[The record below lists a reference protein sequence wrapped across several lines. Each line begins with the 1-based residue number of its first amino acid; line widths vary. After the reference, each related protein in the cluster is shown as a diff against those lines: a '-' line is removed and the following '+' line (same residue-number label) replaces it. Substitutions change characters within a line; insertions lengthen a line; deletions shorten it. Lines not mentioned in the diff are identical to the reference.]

1 MSVRAPVGS
10 LNINPFNKICIGRG
24 LAAIRSKSENIL
36 IKYIYYFLYFN
47 QQLIIGK
54 EGAIFNSIAR
64 DQIAAIQIPVPPKE
78 VQEQI
83 VQEIE
88 VLEIREQEL
97 KNNIEELQTNIQ
109 AILNHSFNTA
119 PKIKL
124 SQAASLERGR
134 FSHRPRNA
142 PHLYQ
147 DGTYPFIQT
156 GDVAKVKGR
165 NIIYSQTL
173 NEEGLKVS
181 KLFEPETILVTIA
194 ANIGSTAIL
203 TYPACFPDS
212 IVSIKPNEQM
222 NIDYLEYYLR
232 TQQQYLN
239 DIAPQKAQ
247 KNINLEILRPLL
259 VACPEKNEQD
269 RTINE
274 VLDMEKYIQ
283 NYEQEIQAIPQQ
295 KEAILQKYL

>member
-1 MSVRAPVGS
+1 GIGVPG
-10 LNINPFNKICIGRG
+10 LNRN
-24 LAAIRSKSENIL
+24 LVYNIKL
-36 IKYIYYFLYFN
+36 PLT
-47 QQLIIGK
+47 
-54 EGAIFNSIAR
+54 
-64 DQIAAIQIPVPPKE
+64 PKE
-78 VQEQI
+78 IQEQI

-88 VLEIREQEL
+88 VLENREQEL
-97 KNNIEELQTNIQ
+97 KNNIEELQTHIQ
-109 AILNHSFNTA
+109 VILNHSFNTA

-124 SQAASLERGR
+124 SQAAFLERGR

-181 KLFEPETILVTIA
+181 KLFEPETILITIA

-269 RTINE
+269 RIINE

>member
-1 MSVRAPVGS
+1 
-10 LNINPFNKICIGRG
+10 
-24 LAAIRSKSENIL
+24 
-36 IKYIYYFLYFN
+36 
-47 QQLIIGK
+47 
-54 EGAIFNSIAR
+54 
-64 DQIAAIQIPVPPKE
+64 
-78 VQEQI
+78 
-83 VQEIE
+83 
-88 VLEIREQEL
+88 
-97 KNNIEELQTNIQ
+97 
-109 AILNHSFNTA
+109 
-119 PKIKL
+119 IKL
-124 SQAASLERGR
+124 SQAAFLERGR
-134 FSHRPRNA
+134 FSYRPRNA

-181 KLFEPETILVTIA
+181 KLFEPETILITIA

-269 RTINE
+269 RIINE